1 MMTIIIVQ
9 IASALV
15 LSVLIII
22 LYLNIISSRDD
33 VYKTIIRQTK
43 KTITN
48 APTSDEEIKSFQ
60 RTLVNVIEQ
69 AASRQKGKKSLIFSD
84 PTKTLKTATIIIIGT
99 SLVAVATV
107 YLLSLSWLFVLGTPI
122 TWPVLINL
130 FQKQQNEK
138 SKQLAIEQFPILI
151 DSLINGVRSGSTL
164 EIALSS
170 NLSDMPEPLYF
181 VVKEMEKRIT
191 SGDTLAAAA
200 QHVANI
206 LDDPDMKF
214 FASFLAIQN
223 NKGGR
228 VSAGLEN
235 LKNLLEE
242 RVELKM
248 LLNSLTAESRYS
260 ALILAIIPLVIIVAY
275 SFINSEGMSAAFESD
290 LGRNIYIITAI
301 WYAIGIFII
310 RSLSRLE

>member
-1 MMTIIIVQ
+1 MNIVYMQ
-9 IASALV
+9 IAAAVILSLLFIALYIY
-15 LSVLIII
+15 STS
-22 LYLNIISSRDD
+22 NQDNA
-33 VYKTIIRQTK
+33 YKNIIRQTK

-48 APTSDEEIKSFQ
+48 APSSEDEIKSFQ
-60 RTLVNVIEQ
+60 RTLVNIIDQ
-69 AASRQKGKKSLIFSD
+69 AASRQKINKNYIFYD
-84 PTKTLKTATIIIIGT
+84 PAKAIKTATVIVIGT
-99 SLVAVATV
+99 SLVGTATV
-107 YLLSLSWLFVLGTPI
+107 YLLSLNWFYILPTFI
-122 TWPVLINL
+122 TWPVIFNLI
-130 FQKQQNEK
+130 QKQQFEK

-164 EIALSS
+164 EITLSS
-170 NLSDMPEPLYF
+170 NLSDMPEPLYY

-191 SGDTLAAAA
+191 SGDTLPAAA
-200 QHVANI
+200 QHVANL

-223 NKGGR
+223 TKGGR

-235 LKNLLEE
+235 LKSLLEE

-260 ALILAIIPLVIIVAY
+260 ALVLAIIPLVIIIAY
-275 SFINSEGMSAAFESD
+275 SFLNSDGMSAAFTSD
-290 LGRNIYIITAI
+290 LGKTVYMLTAI
-301 WYAIGIFII
+301 WYAIGIFMI